1 MDNNWHVNLWIVFMG
16 KLFDITKVSINHTR
30 QYQCVCCC
38 KRFGTHAKVVESN
51 QITTKKK
58 QQNLSRNLVSVTV
71 TTCILIALTNV
82 IVVVVINK
90 KFSFHYDL
98 LFFLCLSLL
107 LCWRKYKTSATH
119 FNKHFIVNHNW
130 VESASSN
137 MNTFTIN
144 CYLLKEIHQLIKIT
158 S

>member
-1 MDNNWHVNLWIVFMG
+1 MG

-82 IVVVVINK
+82 IVLVVINK

-98 LFFLCLSLL
+98 LFFYVYHYFYADGNIKQVPLISTNILL
-107 LCWRKYKTSATH
+107 LIIIELSRQVLA
-119 FNKHFIVNHNW
+119 
-130 VESASSN
+130 
-137 MNTFTIN
+137 
-144 CYLLKEIHQLIKIT
+144 
-158 S
+158 

>member
-51 QITTKKK
+51 QITTKKATK
-58 QQNLSRNLVSVTV
+58 SITQSCFCYRYNLYPNCVNKCHCCCR
-71 TTCILIALTNV
+71 
-82 IVVVVINK
+82 VVINK

-98 LFFLCLSLL
+98 LFFYVYHYFYADGNIKQVPLISTNILL
-107 LCWRKYKTSATH
+107 LIIIELSRQVLTWKHTQLKLLFVEGNTS
-119 FNKHFIVNHNW
+119 ID
-130 VESASSN
+130 
-137 MNTFTIN
+137 
-144 CYLLKEIHQLIKIT
+144 
-158 S
+158 